1 VEKKLFRQLVIEL
14 FCSTSTL
21 KSKNV
26 SSFAVMVSHIRHF
39 VSLVKIPCIVE
50 GQPLSPAQF
59 LIKRQ
64 ITHVYFQQIAVTW
77 KLLCTHVTS
86 GSFLTPCTAAPFDI
100 FSGDVVSGE
109 SLAELDS
116 LSRISTISFNRKFKN
131 S

>member
-1 VEKKLFRQLVIEL
+1 VEKKLFRQLVTEL

-26 SSFAVMVSHIRHF
+26 SSFAVTVSHIRHF

-50 GQPLSPAQF
+50 EQPLSSAQF
-59 LIKRQ
+59 LVKRQ

-100 FSGDVVSGE
+100 FSGDVSRE
-109 SLAELDS
+109 SLAKLNS